1 MPEEIKEKVEFLGRQ
16 EVRTMQKDIAR
27 LREKEARRERERIA
41 RLKTEEEVRIERERI
56 EKIRREAEE
65 RRKAEEETRKEVEVL
80 KEVVEEKEKRK
91 GIFEKPLLPPLSFK
105 KPSLFEKIFIRVAII
120 ILVFLILLNLFL
132 FWYWYLK
139 ETPPQAPSPSPLV
152 EEIVPKEVIIPPSL
166 ISVETTETLEISNPE
181 ELRSLL
187 SQILERDLVKG
198 QFIRI
203 LIKNKL
209 ENKIL
214 GLKEFYEVFEIKTP
228 ENFYQKLE
236 NDFTL
241 FIYPQKEG
249 KRLGFVSEI
258 KEKEGF
264 SELLKSWE
272 STIEKDFKNL
282 FILLGQEKPALV
294 PYFKEEEYKNVTIKF
309 QTISTADLGI
319 CYGIFDK
326 YFIFTTSWE
335 SIKKVIDKLVR

>member
-1 MPEEIKEKVEFLGRQ
+1 MPEEIKEKVEFLGRE

-27 LREKEARRERERIA
+27 LQEKEARRERERIT
-41 RLKTEEEVRIERERI
+41 RLKTEEEARIEKERI

-65 RRKAEEETRKEVEVL
+65 RRKVEEEREKKVEVL
-80 KEVVEEKEKRK
+80 KEIEKKEKRK
-91 GIFEKPLLPPLSFK
+91 GIFEKPFRPPLLLK
-105 KPSLFEKIFIRVAII
+105 KPSLLEKIFVRVAII
-120 ILVFLILLNLFL
+120 ILVFLIFLNLFL

-139 ETPPQAPSPSPLV
+139 ETPPQVPSPPPLV
-152 EEIVPKEVIIPPSL
+152 EEIVPQEVIIPPSL

-187 SQILERDLVKG
+187 SQILERDLVRG
-198 QFIRI
+198 QFVRI
-203 LIKNKL
+203 LIKNEL

-214 GLKEFYEVFEIKTP
+214 GLKEFDEVLEIKTP

-241 FIYPQKEG
+241 FIYPQEEG

-294 PYFKEEEYKNVTIKF
+294 PYFKEGEYKNVTIKF
-309 QTISTADLGI
+309 QTISTSDLGI